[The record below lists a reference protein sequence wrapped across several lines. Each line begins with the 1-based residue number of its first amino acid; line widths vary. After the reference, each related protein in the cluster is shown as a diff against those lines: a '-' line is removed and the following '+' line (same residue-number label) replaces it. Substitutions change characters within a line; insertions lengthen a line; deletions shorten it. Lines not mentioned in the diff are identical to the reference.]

1 MTGNERRVLKPGWE
15 STRSRH
21 EKGTRGTLPKVSTPR
36 AHVTYIAQW
45 EKNQNSRDHGR
56 GSWRPSLL
64 VLRILQITPSLA
76 PIPLRPWLS
85 TGTASFTPHFLT
97 GASECFPLLESRLKS

>member
-76 PIPLRPWLS
+76 PYP
-85 TGTASFTPHFLT
+85 ASAMAKHWHSKLHSPFFD
-97 GASECFPLLESRLKS
+97 GG